1 MLIFNYA
8 PHSLTYVELSVNG
21 IFGRAY
27 IFHNGEIYTL
37 YFSLGDHGQVV
48 KELRKENPMD
58 AQDNSVALKRR
69 EFLTLGMAGM
79 TGVTLASL
87 ASIAEGAEGKAA
99 IPETFTMFPGNY
111 TWSAAVRGAISSC
124 MYGGGDLG
132 EIYKVCAA
140 LQGKVGQNTA
150 WFEEWN
156 KMGERVALLGDQAKA
171 KGYVQTTSAA
181 YMRAANYIE
190 IGERLRQPRTSE
202 TQKAYTQ
209 AVELFKKGLPD
220 VPFLSIEAV
229 EVPFEGGR
237 SLPAYFVRKAGAEM
251 IKWPAVV
258 FFDGLDVTK
267 EIQYFRGVPEFTKRG
282 MACLILDG
290 PGNGESIRFR
300 GMPARHD
307 SEVAGSAAIDYLE
320 KRGDVDKDRIGVMG
334 ISLGG
339 YFAPRAA
346 AFEKRFKACVAWG
359 AQYDYHAVWKKRFEA
374 AFKGSLSVP
383 GEHIFWFLGVD
394 NMEAALKKLE
404 PFTLEGVAGKIE
416 CPFLLTHGEE
426 DAQIS
431 TETARK
437 QFAEIGA
444 KDKTFKIFTREEG
457 GSEHCQGD
465 NLTLGI
471 TYIADWLSDKL
482 RTR

>member
-1 MLIFNYA
+1 MDTRD
-8 PHSLTYVELSVNG
+8 SSV
-21 IFGRAY
+21 
-27 IFHNGEIYTL
+27 TL
-37 YFSLGDHGQVV
+37 NRRNFLSLGIV
-48 KELRKENPMD
+48 
-58 AQDNSVALKRR
+58 
-69 EFLTLGMAGM
+69 GM
-79 TGVTLASL
+79 TGATLASL
-87 ASIAEGAEGKAA
+87 APTAQGAEGKAA
-99 IPETFTMFPGNY
+99 FPETFMMFPGNY
-111 TWSAAVRGAISSC
+111 TWSAAARGAIASC

-132 EIYKVCAA
+132 EIYKICFA
-140 LQGKVGQNTA
+140 LQGKVGQNSA

-171 KGYVQTTSAA
+171 KGYAQTASAA
-181 YMRAANYIE
+181 YMRAARYIQW
-190 IGERLRQPRTSE
+190 GERLRQPRTPE
-202 TQKAYTQ
+202 TQKAYAR

-229 EVPFEGGR
+229 EVPFEGGK
-237 SLPAYFVRKAGAEM
+237 SLPAYFVRKAGRETV
-251 IKWPAVV
+251 KWPVVV
-258 FFDGLDVTK
+258 FFDGLDGTK
-267 EIQYFRGVPEFTKRG
+267 ETQYFSGVPELAKRG

-307 SEVAGSAAIDYLE
+307 SEVAGSAAVNYLE
-320 KRGDVDKDRIGVMG
+320 KRGDVDKGRLAVMG
-334 ISLGG
+334 VSLGG

-359 AQYDYHAVWKKRFEA
+359 AQYDYHAVWRERFDA
-374 AFKGSLSVP
+374 AFKASLSVP

-394 NMEAALKKLE
+394 NTEAALKKLE
-404 PFTLEGVAGKIE
+404 PFTLEGVAGKME
-416 CPFLLTHGEE
+416 CPFLLTHGEA

-437 QFAEIGA
+437 QFAEVGA